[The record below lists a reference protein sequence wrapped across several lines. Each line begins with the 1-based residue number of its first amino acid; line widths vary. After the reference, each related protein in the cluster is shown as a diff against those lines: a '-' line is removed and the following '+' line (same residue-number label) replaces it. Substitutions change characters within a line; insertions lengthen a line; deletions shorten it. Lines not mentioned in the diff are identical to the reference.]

1 MKISEI
7 NFQDSLYRELQNVY
21 VILSNECVLIEESLD
36 KIYSKA
42 KSENFTEKKSYIIGT
57 GTNWD
62 FLSSNSENLDLFG
75 TRKIIEV
82 KLLEQGPGIKGSKA
96 LKEYA
101 KDPDP
106 NVLLIVIGEN
116 LDKKSH
122 SSAWAKALEK
132 TGILLSLEPLSP
144 SGLLSWIEKKGKELD
159 ISILKEAAQLL
170 VEKTEGNLMATMQE
184 IKKLSLIYPS
194 QKIDLKRMKENIT
207 NSSKYSIFDF
217 SNAFVTGNSK
227 KAVKVLELLK
237 AEGTPETLIIWAL
250 ARELSNLFKVVKTGS
265 TKGIWGPRKYL
276 NSLEKCSKE
285 ISETRILKAFKKI
298 AEIDSSIKG
307 FIKQNPWLGIR
318 ELTLTF

>member
-1 MKISEI
+1 M
-7 NFQDSLYRELQNVY
+7 
-21 VILSNECVLIEESLD
+21 
-36 KIYSKA
+36 
-42 KSENFTEKKSYIIGT
+42 
-57 GTNWD
+57 
-62 FLSSNSENLDLFG
+62 
-75 TRKIIEV
+75 
-82 KLLEQGPGIKGSKA
+82 EQGPGIKGAKA